1 MYTPSDHCFAICAYG
16 SSPYLDECVES
27 LMEQTVATRI
37 ILVTST
43 PNPNIERACQ
53 RLGCNMLVN
62 DGPGGIAGDWNF
74 AVRMAD
80 SPLVTIAHQDDVYR
94 PGYAESMLAALG
106 ASKDPL
112 LYFTGY
118 GELRGDRQVFDN
130 RNLRIKRLMLRPLE
144 NPKNAARISVRRR
157 ILSLGCPICC
167 PSVTLVTS
175 AFEQPLF
182 ASDFSS
188 DLDWQAWEGLSRRE
202 GSFVYDPQ
210 PLMLHRIH
218 EESETSRLIHDN
230 SRSQEDLAM
239 FKKFWPSGIAVLL
252 NRLYE
257 LGQASNES

>member
-16 SSPYLDECVES
+16 TSPYLEECVQS
-27 LMEQTVATRI
+27 LKQQTVATRV

-43 PNPNIERACQ
+43 PNPDIERACQ
-53 RLGCNMLVN
+53 QIGCKMLVN

-74 AVRMAD
+74 AVKMAN
-80 SPLVTIAHQDDVYR
+80 SPLVTIAHQDDVYL
-94 PGYAESMLAALG
+94 PSYAESMLRMLN
-106 ASKDPL
+106 SSHDPL

-118 GELRGDRQVFDN
+118 GELRGGERVFDN
-130 RNLRIKRLMLRPLE
+130 RNLLIKRRMLRALE
-144 NPKNAARISVRRR
+144 KPRNAMKRSVRRR

-182 ASDFSS
+182 AGDFSS
-188 DLDWQAWEGLSRRE
+188 DLDWQAWERLSRME
-202 GSFVYDPQ
+202 GSFVYDPT

-239 FKKFWPSGIAVLL
+239 FKKFWPASIAALI

-257 LGQASNES
+257 LGQASNDN